1 MRQYEPYIQTI
12 IIILIKKIKT
22 KIKKK
27 SKKKKRWE
35 RESVREREREI
46 LFFFLSSLLS
56 KIYGNRTVGFHWTK
70 GKASPRI
77 ESYAWAPKS

>member
-27 SKKKKRWE
+27 SKKKKDGRGRALEKE
-35 RESVREREREI
+35 REKFY
-46 LFFFLSSLLS
+46 FFFLSSLLS
-56 KIYGNRTVGFHWTK
+56 KIYGNRTVGFHWTE
-70 GKASPRI
+70 GKAGPRI

>member
-27 SKKKKRWE
+27 SKKKKWE

-56 KIYGNRTVGFHWTK
+56 KIYGNRTVGFHWTE
-70 GKASPRI
+70 GKANPRI
-77 ESYAWAPKS
+77 ENYAWAPKS